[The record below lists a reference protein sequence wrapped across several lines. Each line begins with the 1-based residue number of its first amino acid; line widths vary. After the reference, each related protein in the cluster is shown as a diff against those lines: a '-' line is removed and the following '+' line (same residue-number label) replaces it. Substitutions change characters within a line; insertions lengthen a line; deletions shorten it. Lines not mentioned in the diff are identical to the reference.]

1 MNNIKNRI
9 EYRKGQTSIIWILIY
24 ATIVTIFF
32 LFLTQPD
39 LSSSSTSTST
49 DPSTTREQYILDA
62 EPMTIDRVRII
73 SPKMENETDAE
84 YQERLQEIVD
94 AVNLRMEERK
104 SSIRRQ
110 AETVQTQNNEFISPI
125 LIAIWGIT
133 SAFVIAALISN
144 YVKSRQPIAVVMTEE
159 YIELKAG
166 MFREEHRLYWN
177 EIAAIEYSIRHQ
189 RHSNSGSYT
198 TRRYLYFKDFN
209 DTILDKININS
220 LEISDFNSI
229 HRDISSLVPDLNWIY
244 P

>member
-1 MNNIKNRI
+1 MSDVKNRI
-9 EYRKGQTSIIWILIY
+9 EYRKSQTSIIWILIC
-24 ATIVTIFF
+24 ATFVTICF
-32 LFLTQPD
+32 LFLTQTD

-49 DPSTTREQYILDA
+49 DLSTKRDQYILDA
-62 EPMTIDRVRII
+62 KPFTIDFIKI
-73 SPKMENETDAE
+73 STPKMENETDAA
-84 YQERLQEIVD
+84 YQERLQKTVD
-94 AVNLRMEERK
+94 SANLILEERK

-110 AETVQTQNNEFISPI
+110 AETVQTQNSKFMSQG
-125 LIAIWGIT
+125 LIAIWGFT
-133 SAFVIAALISN
+133 SAAVIVALISN

-177 EIAAIEYSIRHQ
+177 EIAAIVYSIRYQ
-189 RHSNSGSYT
+189 RNSNSGSHIKQ
-198 TRRYLYFKDFN
+198 RYLYFKDFN

>member
-1 MNNIKNRI
+1 MSNIKNRI
-9 EYRKGQTSIIWILIY
+9 EYRKGQTSIIWILIS

-39 LSSSSTSTST
+39 LSRSSTSSST
-49 DPSTTREQYILDA
+49 DLSTTREQYILDA
-62 EPMTIDRVRII
+62 EPMTLDRARII

-94 AVNLRMEERK
+94 TVNERMEERK

-125 LIAIWGIT
+125 ILAIWGIT
-133 SAFVIAALISN
+133 AAFVIGALISN
-144 YVKSRQPIAVVMTEE
+144 YLKSRQPIAIVMTEE
-159 YIELKAG
+159 YIEFKAG

-177 EIAAIEYSIRHQ
+177 EIAAIEYSMRYQ
-189 RHSNSGSYT
+189 RRSNSGSYST
-198 TRRYLYFKDFN
+198 SRYLYFKDVN
-209 DTILDKININS
+209 DTILDRINLNS
-220 LEISDFNSI
+220 LENSDFNSI
-229 HRDISSLVPDLNWIY
+229 HRDISSLVPDMNWIY